1 MEAAI
6 LFAGDVHAVV
16 SKLRSFAVELQRQI
30 DLLSRGQESEFD
42 LLELRLVR

>member
-1 MEAAI
+1 MGAAI
-6 LFAGDVHAVV
+6 LLAGKVYAVV
-16 SKLRSFAVELQRQI
+16 SKSQRFAVELQRPI